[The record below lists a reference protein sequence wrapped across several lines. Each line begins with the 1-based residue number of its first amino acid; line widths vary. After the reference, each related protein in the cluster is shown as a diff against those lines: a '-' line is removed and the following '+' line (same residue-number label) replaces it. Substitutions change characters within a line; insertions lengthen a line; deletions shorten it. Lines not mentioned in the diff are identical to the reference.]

1 MTRVS
6 VGVKGDDMAWRLKAK
21 YYEACNCE
29 LGCPCNMSGF
39 PSHGNCEGVVGAKVI
54 SGERDGVDLSGAKF
68 AGAVKWPGA
77 IHEGNGEMVLFVDAS
92 EEQIGALMPILTA
105 EDPGLP
111 WEILVATV
119 STVHGPFF
127 ETIEIVD
134 DKTDSLVKV
143 GDKLVVQF
151 ESFKDPV
158 SGEKHEAHMVL
169 PNGFI
174 FQDGLI
180 GTTSTNRLNADGV
193 TFDHAGKN
201 AYYSEVEWSSENR
214 MAPVVG

>member
-1 MTRVS
+1 
-6 VGVKGDDMAWRLKAK
+6 MAWHMTAK

-39 PSHGNCEGVVGAKVI
+39 PSHGKCEGVVGVKVV
-54 SGERDGVDLSGAKF
+54 SGERDGVDLAGAKF
-68 AGAVKWPGA
+68 VGAVKWPGA
-77 IHEGNGEMVLFVDAS
+77 IHEGNGTMVLFVDAPDA
-92 EEQIGALMPILTA
+92 QRDALMPILTA

-119 STVHGPFF
+119 STIHGPFF
-127 ETIEIVD
+127 ETVEID
-134 DKTDSLVKV
+134 DNKTDSVVKV
-143 GDKLVVQF
+143 GDKLEVRF

-158 SGEKHEAHMVL
+158 SGEPHEAHMVL

-180 GTTSTNRLNADGV
+180 GTTSVNKLNADGV

-201 AYYSEVEWSSENR
+201 AYYSEVNWSSENR

>member
-1 MTRVS
+1 
-6 VGVKGDDMAWRLKAK
+6 MAWRIKAK

-39 PSHGNCEGVVGAKVI
+39 PSHGNCEGVVSAMI
-54 SGERDGVDLSGAKF
+54 TEGERNGVDLSGAKF

-77 IHEGNGEMVLFVDAS
+77 IHEGNGVMVLFVDAP
-92 EEQIGALMPILTA
+92 EEQRNALLPILTA

-119 STVHGPFF
+119 SEVHGPFF
-127 ETIEIVD
+127 ETIEID
-134 DKTDSLVKV
+134 DKRDDSVVKV
-143 GDKLVVQF
+143 GDKLEVRFV
-151 ESFKDPV
+151 SFKDPV

-180 GTTSTNRLNADGV
+180 GTTSVNRLDADGV
-193 TFDHAGKN
+193 TFDHPGKN
-201 AYYSEVEWSSENR
+201 AYTSEVEWSSENR

>member
-1 MTRVS
+1 
-6 VGVKGDDMAWRLKAK
+6 MAWHINAK

-39 PSHGNCEGVVGAKVI
+39 PSHGFCEGVVGVQI
-54 SGERDGVDLSGAKF
+54 TSGEREGVDLSGVRF
-68 AGAVKWPGA
+68 VGAVKWPGA
-77 IHEGNGEMVLFVDAS
+77 IHEGNGTMVLFVDAPDH
-92 EEQIGALMPILTA
+92 QRDALMPILTA

-119 STVHGPFF
+119 STIHGPFF
-127 ETIEIVD
+127 ETVVIED
-134 DKTDSLVKV
+134 AKTDSVVKV
-143 GDKLVVQF
+143 GDKLEVRFQ
-151 ESFKDPV
+151 SFRDPV
-158 SGEKHEAHMVL
+158 SGEPHEAHMVL

-180 GTTSTNRLNADGV
+180 GTTSVNRLNADGV

-201 AYYSEVEWSSENR
+201 AYYSEVQWSSENR

>member
-1 MTRVS
+1 
-6 VGVKGDDMAWRLKAK
+6 MAWRMKAK

-39 PSHGNCEGVVGAKVI
+39 PSHGYCEGVVGAQVI

-77 IHEGNGEMVLFVDAS
+77 IHEGNGVMVLFVDAS
-92 EEQIGALMPILTA
+92 EEQRDALMPILTA

-119 STVHGPFF
+119 SDVHGPFF
-127 ETIEIVD
+127 ETIEID
-134 DKTDSLVKV
+134 DKRTDSLVKV
-143 GDKLVVQF
+143 ADKLVVQF

-158 SGEKHEAHMVL
+158 SGEVHEPHMVL
-169 PNGFI
+169 PTGFI
-174 FQDGLI
+174 FKDGLI
-180 GTTSTNRLNADGV
+180 GTTSVNRLDADGV
-193 TFDHAGKN
+193 SFDHAGKN